1 MQPGEGIPNP
11 PETQFFAP
19 QQIVH
24 DGQNHQ
30 PMASQQQIVYID
42 LNYRPK
48 VNLRMWSY
56 LVIGI
61 GIAIYIAFIFGN
73 IWFGI
78 LSGFLGQSICCSFL
92 AVAFFMDA
100 AFYKGKSDWQ
110 ASIGQSNGGSI
121 TGMIFDILFGII
133 SIGCVIFMI
142 IISNG

>member
-1 MQPGEGIPNP
+1 MSQEQRRLTERCPSGQSDVDKGQRGMQPGEEIPNP

-19 QQIVH
+19 QQIVQ

-78 LSGFLGQSICCSFL
+78 LSGFLGQSICCLFL
-92 AVAFFMDA
+92 LH
-100 AFYKGKSDWQ
+100 
-110 ASIGQSNGGSI
+110 N
-121 TGMIFDILFGII
+121 
-133 SIGCVIFMI
+133 
-142 IISNG
+142 